1 MVRLG
6 NNRGQ
11 HYARTI
17 LALDDDFDIVTLIR
31 SSLQRRGF
39 DVFAFTDPH
48 LALEHFELNATAY
61 GLIISDVRMP
71 GMNGFE
77 FVRKVK
83 EIKPDIRVFLMTAFQ
98 ITDIEFSRLLP
109 STIAVDSIIQ
119 KPISIENLS
128 ILVQNHVK
136 VTRKPNQQQ

>member
-1 MVRLG
+1 
-6 NNRGQ
+6 
-11 HYARTI
+11 
-17 LALDDDFDIVTLIR
+17 
-31 SSLQRRGF
+31 
-39 DVFAFTDPH
+39 
-48 LALEHFELNATAY
+48 
-61 GLIISDVRMP
+61 MP

-83 EIKPDIRVFLMTAFQ
+83 EIKPDILVFLMTAFQ

-128 ILVQNHVK
+128 FLVQNHVK
-136 VTRKPNQQQ
+136 VTRKPNR